1 MRKYKNKDNN
11 ELSKVCCN
19 KCGKKMKVKNGI
31 IMEGNFSIE
40 YNWGYFSNKD
50 CERHIID
57 LCEECYD
64 NIIEG
69 FKIPVAVDTNFEV
82 L

>member
-31 IMEGNFSIE
+31 IMEGNFSVE

-64 NIIEG
+64 NIIEE
-69 FKIPVAVDTNFEV
+69 FKIPVDVDANFEV